1 MSDLMSDDVCRHGVH
16 QNVEALRGRTV
27 KLYQDN
33 MTVVGTLH
41 KMSFK
46 YPELMVEIK
55 NLIPWLP
62 ENKIHLEVVYF
73 HSEANL
79 ADAESSTGGPCI
91 SPHNRTSCNGRVDFG
106 VAGLHRLIYL

>member
-1 MSDLMSDDVCRHGVH
+1 MSYILPSHNEISDTPPSMSDLMSDDVCRHGVH

-55 NLIPWLP
+55 NLIP
-62 ENKIHLEVVYF
+62 
-73 HSEANL
+73 
-79 ADAESSTGGPCI
+79 
-91 SPHNRTSCNGRVDFG
+91 
-106 VAGLHRLIYL
+106 